1 MFSKS
6 CEYGI
11 KAVLYIATQ
20 SLKGDRT
27 KIGDV
32 AKYTGVP
39 EAFTGKLLS
48 TLSKHGIVNSYTG
61 PNGGF
66 EVAHDEMKSR
76 TVADIVSAIDGDAAF
91 YGCVLGLSE
100 CNEEHPCPLHHSFSE
115 IRNQLRDTLQGTTI
129 FELAT
134 DIKKGDSLL
143 AR

>member
-11 KAVLYIATQ
+11 KAVLYIAAQ
-20 SLKGDRT
+20 SLKGNRT

-32 AKYTGVP
+32 AKHTGVP
-39 EAFTGKLLS
+39 EAFTGKVLS
-48 TLSKHGIVNSYTG
+48 ILSKYAIVDSYTG

-66 EVAHDEMKSR
+66 EIDPEKMKKR

-100 CNEEHPCPLHHSFSE
+100 CDEQHPCPLHNSFAE
-115 IRNQLRDTLQGTTI
+115 IRD
-129 FELAT
+129 
-134 DIKKGDSLL
+134 K
-143 AR
+143 